1 MSIDPIFWLLAAVGF
16 LALEGMTF
24 SMVSVWFAAGSAAA
38 LLCCAAL
45 VLNLTP
51 AATQAVSASAVPSPE
66 KIKSNEDRIAFL
78 SSYGWQVKEEP
89 LSVEELKIPEKM
101 DESYQDYL
109 ALQAQQGFDLS
120 QYAGKRVKRY
130 TYEVTNYPTG
140 ESGVQANLLLYRNT
154 VIAGEVLSPQMDGFL
169 HGLAMP

>member
-1 MSIDPIFWLLAAVGF
+1 MFIFTAKLPRRK
-16 LALEGMTF
+16 LALC
-24 SMVSVWFAAGSAAA
+24 VAAAA

-78 SSYGWQVKEEP
+78 SGYGWQVKEEP
-89 LSVEELKIPEKM
+89 LSVEELKIPEEM

-140 ESGVQANLLLYRNT
+140 ESGVQANLLLYRTT